1 MKKDMTPPETVT
13 AYIAEFPRPTRA
25 ILRRV
30 RAAIRKAL
38 PRADETIWY
47 RIPTYKLHG
56 RPVIY
61 FAGWKRHFSI
71 YPATARLVAA
81 FEDELAPYEVNDKGT
96 IRFPLTAPVPTAL
109 IGRLAAFRASEVGAP
124 AARVRRR

>member
-1 MKKDMTPPETVT
+1 MKKDIPPPETVT

-38 PRADETIWY
+38 PRADETMSY

-61 FAGWKRHFSI
+61 FAGWKRHYSI

-81 FEDELAPYEVNDKGT
+81 FEDELAAYEVNDKGT
-96 IRFPLTAPVPTAL
+96 IRFPLTEPVPAAL
-109 IGRLAAFRASEVGAP
+109 IGRLAAFRASEVSAP
-124 AARVRRR
+124 TARVPRR